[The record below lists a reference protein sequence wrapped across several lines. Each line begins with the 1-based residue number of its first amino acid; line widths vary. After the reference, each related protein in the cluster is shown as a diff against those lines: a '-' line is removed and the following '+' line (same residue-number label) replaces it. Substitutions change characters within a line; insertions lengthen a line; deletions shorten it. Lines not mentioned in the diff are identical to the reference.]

1 LKKGVLKDFY
11 KLFPEKFLNKTNGVT
26 SRRWILL
33 SNPKLSALFSEKLG
47 DSWLRNLDQLRQ
59 LEKYVDDVKFC
70 QRWRQIKKENK
81 AKLAEYILKYNRI
94 EVDTNSLF
102 DIQVKRIHEYK
113 RQHLD
118 LFHII
123 TLYNRIKQNPS
134 INIQPRTFIFGGK
147 AAPGYYMAKLII
159 KLTNV
164 VADIVNNDPDVRGR
178 LKVVFLANFNASLGQ
193 LIYPAADLSEQIST
207 AGKEAS
213 GTGNMK
219 FAMNGALTIGTLDGA
234 NIEIREEVGAENFFL
249 FGLTAEEVFDLKVKG
264 YKPLDYYNTNLE
276 LKAVIDRIASGQ
288 FSKGNPNLFKPL
300 IDSLLYNDQY
310 MLLADY
316 QAYIECQEQISQ
328 AFQDQEKWTTMS
340 IYNSVR
346 MGKFSSDRTIMEYA
360 KEIWGATPVKIN
372 QETYTQNSAGLKVDN
387 ELL

>member
-1 LKKGVLKDFY
+1 
-11 KLFPEKFLNKTNGVT
+11 KFFNKTNGVT
-26 SRRWILL
+26 PRRWVLL

-47 DSWLRNLDQLRQ
+47 GDSWLRDFDQLRQ
-59 LEKYVDDVKFC
+59 LEKYVNDAEF
-70 QRWRQIKKENK
+70 QNRWRAIKQENK
-81 AKLAEYILKYNRI
+81 AKLAERILKHNRI
-94 EVDTNSLF
+94 EVDINSLF

-118 LFHII
+118 VFNII
-123 TLYNRIKQNPS
+123 TMYNRIKQNPS
-134 INIQPRTFIFGGK
+134 INVTPRTFIFGGK

-159 KLTNV
+159 KLTNA
-164 VADIVNNDPDVRGR
+164 VADVVNNDPDVRGR

-193 LIYPAADLSEQIST
+193 IIYPAADLSEQIST

-219 FAMNGALTIGTLDGA
+219 FAMNGAMTIGTLDGA

-249 FGLTAEEVFDLKVKG
+249 FGMTAQEVFDLKAKG
-264 YKPLDYYNTNLE
+264 YKPLEYYNTNAE
-276 LKAVIDRIASGQ
+276 LKAVIDRIASGH
-288 FSKGNPNLFKPL
+288 FSEGNPNLFKPL

-316 QAYIECQEQISQ
+316 QSYIECQERVGKV
-328 AFQDQEKWTTMS
+328 FQDQEKWTKMS
-340 IYNSVR
+340 IYNSLR

-360 KEIWGATPVKIN
+360 KEIWGAQPVKID
-372 QETYTQNSAGLKVDN
+372 QETYTQDNAGLKVDS
-387 ELL
+387 